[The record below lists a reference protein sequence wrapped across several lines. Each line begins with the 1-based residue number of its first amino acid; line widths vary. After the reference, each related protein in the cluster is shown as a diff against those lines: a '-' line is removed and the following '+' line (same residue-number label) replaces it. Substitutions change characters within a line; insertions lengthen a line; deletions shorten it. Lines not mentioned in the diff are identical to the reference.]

1 MIPNKKMVEITG
13 LYGHIWFK
21 DRRSRQSLM
30 NIALLTMF
38 IIFATILSPLN
49 GLTSSKLEFSSDD
62 FFQSAGE
69 LFKQNKRASTKQFQL
84 FIELYPKDRLV
95 PEAEFMVGE
104 CFFSLDP
111 TSSEALK
118 KFQSVV
124 NRYSSSKQAESASL
138 RIAEIYYNR
147 KDYSK
152 ALDSLEKAETRYT
165 KGYLQYERLLL
176 KAQCYIILQRF
187 EEAEKILTNLVSE
200 RRAYEQDK
208 RFNYI
213 FGLVNYQLGKD
224 DLALRNLEEV
234 DLPEALLF
242 SSKSLVRLKKP
253 LLGIEKLKDL
263 INKYPETSLQERVNY
278 LIGEAFFAA
287 KDYISA
293 IHSYER
299 FLHFY
304 SQSSLIGPAIYKIAC
319 SYLEKGDY
327 LQARS
332 SFQSFLQTEP
342 KSEFAPRAIYLIGE
356 SFLREERFKEACFA
370 YGDMVSSY
378 PNDFYSA
385 NAQFKLGWCYF
396 NLKGFQQAKS
406 SLIKFKQLYPGHPL
420 LPEVELLLGNT
431 LTELK
436 LYMAASDAYQ
446 RVIDQTKEVEIREV
460 ALALMSRAN
469 YLGENYTALVSG
481 YRYLLNQF
489 SPSKSPW
496 RLITYL
502 YLAEGYLKQ
511 GMHNEAI
518 ELYKLIQSIYP
529 TNPLLIYAQEGLAW
543 ANFLNEDY
551 SEAQKIREK
560 IQNISQQKDLPEDL
574 VLINRY
580 ELANAFFNQKKYLK
594 AIDIF
599 DVFHKQNPKHYL
611 AAKAALNGGLCYYQ
625 LEYFAQAI
633 EAWEN
638 MEKNYPD
645 APETKQALWK
655 VADTY
660 FRAQLYDK
668 AIKTYKRIIEHY
680 VKDNKESARAHLCI
694 AQCYYNS
701 KNNVLAIQ
709 SLKELIEKFPL
720 EPQAYEA
727 LDFLTG
733 LLEVPDS
740 KESALSAL
748 KDIIKSLGRSNP
760 LAIEAQFRLA
770 RSFFEDKNY
779 SEATEMLERIISE
792 LLESTRFADS
802 NYYLAESYY
811 QLSEFNKAELAYKR
825 FIDNFPEDKRAIIA
839 IFHLGSAQFK
849 GEKFAE
855 AAETFEKLVQNYPD
869 CEYSTGAMYNTI
881 LAYRKLRKWEK
892 AASTLQM
899 YQEKYPAAAK
909 SSGMDIELATI
920 YEEQNQYLKA
930 IEILQ
935 AIRNKTDRRTETWG
949 KITFRIAEN
958 YMTIEEEEKGIDE
971 YQKLVSTSNPL
982 PGGWML
988 NAMIKMGEYYE
999 KNGEMQ
1005 KALSLYEKIYKKSE
1019 GMAKKPAWFKA
1030 IKSRIDA
1037 IRAEI
1042 KSQ

>member
-1 MIPNKKMVEITG
+1 MILNKKMVEITG

-21 DRRSRQSLM
+21 DRRSRQALM
-30 NIALLTMF
+30 KIALLTMF

-49 GLTSSKLEFSSDD
+49 GLTSSKPEFSSDD

-69 LFKQNKRASTKQFQL
+69 LFKQNKRASAKQFQS
-84 FIELYPKDRLV
+84 FIKLYPKDRLV

-152 ALDSLEKAETRYT
+152 ALDSLEKAETRYA

-187 EEAEKILTNLVSE
+187 EEAEKILTNLVSKQQ
-200 RRAYEQDK
+200 AYEEDE

-224 DLALRNLEEV
+224 DLALKNLEEV

-299 FLHFY
+299 FLQFY
-304 SQSSLIGPAIYKIAC
+304 SQSSLIGPAIYKIAS

-378 PNDFYSA
+378 PNDFYSP

-396 NLKGFQQAKS
+396 NLEGFQQAKS
-406 SLIKFKQLYPGHPL
+406 SLIKFKQLYPDHPL

-469 YLGENYTALVSG
+469 YLGENYAALVSG
-481 YRYLLNQF
+481 CRYLLNQF

-560 IQNISQQKDLPEDL
+560 IQNISQQKDLPEGL

-633 EAWEN
+633 ETWEN
-638 MEKNYPD
+638 MAKNYPD

-779 SEATEMLERIISE
+779 SKATEMLERIISE
-792 LLESTRFADS
+792 LLKSTRFADS

-935 AIRNKTDRRTETWG
+935 AIRNKMDRRTETWG
-949 KITFRIAEN
+949 EITFRIAGN
-958 YMTIEEEEKGIDE
+958 YMTIEEEEKGIGE
-971 YQKLVSTSNPL
+971 YQKLVSTSSSL
-982 PGGWML
+982 PGGWMF

-1019 GMAKKPAWFKA
+1019 GMAKKPSWFKA

-1042 KSQ
+1042 KSR

>member
-30 NIALLTMF
+30 KIALLTIF
-38 IIFATILSPLN
+38 ITFATILSPLN
-49 GLTSSKLEFSSDD
+49 GLTSSKPEISSDG

-69 LFKQNKRASTKQFQL
+69 LFKQNKRASAKQFQL
-84 FIELYPKDRLV
+84 FIKLYPKDRLV

-111 TSSEALK
+111 TSLEALK

-152 ALDSLEKAETRYT
+152 ALDSLEKAETRYS

-187 EEAEKILTNLVSE
+187 EEAEKTLTNLVSKQQ
-200 RRAYEQDK
+200 AYEEDK

-224 DLALRNLEEV
+224 DLALKNLEGV

-253 LLGIEKLKDL
+253 LLGIEKLKEL

-299 FLHFY
+299 FLQFY
-304 SQSSLIGPAIYKIAC
+304 SQSSLIGPAIYKIAS

-370 YGDMVSSY
+370 YGDMASSY
-378 PNDFYSA
+378 PNDFYSP

-406 SLIKFKQLYPGHPL
+406 SLIKFKRLYPDHPL

-594 AIDIF
+594 ALDIF

-680 VKDNKESARAHLCI
+680 VKDNKESAKAHLSI

-779 SEATEMLERIISE
+779 SKATEMLERIISE
-792 LLESTRFADS
+792 LLKSTRFADS

-869 CEYSTGAMYNTI
+869 CEYSSGAMYNTI

-935 AIRNKTDRRTETWG
+935 AIRNKMDRRTETWG
-949 KITFRIAEN
+949 EITFRIAEN
-958 YMTIEEEEKGIDE
+958 YMTIEEEEKGIGE
-971 YQKLVSTSNPL
+971 YQKLVSASNPL
-982 PGGWML
+982 PGDWML